1 MNLRRAIVIA
11 VCLLPVAAGPAV
23 AQSAWPAPQQQAPAP
38 WPGQQQQQQQQ
49 PQEPATAAWPQPA
62 QQPSQ
67 AAPAPWPTPQQQQQ
81 SRPSP
86 WQQPPQQQQQQP
98 DPACFKEFVKLR
110 DAAQKR
116 ANAIQA
122 AGKGKTKPSAKKVCG
137 LFSAFST
144 AEAKMIK
151 FVIANRTA
159 CSVPPQVIDGMKK
172 QHAQTN
178 KIRGN
183 VCRVAE
189 APRGPAPPSLSDALS
204 APIADP
210 DNIRSGGGTFD
221 TLGGNPL
228 GK

>member
-1 MNLRRAIVIA
+1 MNLRLAIVIA
-11 VCLLPVAAGPAV
+11 ACLLPAAAGSAA
-23 AQSAWPAPQQQAPAP
+23 AQATWPAPQQQTTAP
-38 WPGQQQQQQQQ
+38 WPAQKPQQ
-49 PQEPATAAWPQPA
+49 PATAAWPQPA
-62 QQPSQ
+62 QQPAQ
-67 AAPAPWPTPQQQQQ
+67 AAPAAPATAPWPTPQQQ

-86 WQQPPQQQQQQP
+86 WQQPPQQQQAE
-98 DPACFKEFVKLR
+98 PACLKEFVKLR
-110 DAAQKR
+110 EAAQKR

-122 AGKGKTKPSAKKVCG
+122 AGKHKPSAKEACG
-137 LFSAFST
+137 LFNAFSA

-159 CSVPPQVIDGMKK
+159 CNVPPEVIDGMKK
-172 QHAQTN
+172 QHAQTT

-183 VCRVAE
+183 VCRAAS

-210 DNIRSGGGTFD
+210 DNIKSGGGTFD

-228 GK
+228 GR